1 MEVGHFRYDRAND
14 PSTRRDGSWKGGSAG
29 RACQGAT
36 REAISTHDR
45 PHARHHRFDRGRPGR
60 VRSATQ
66 LWASFAFTLTLGLL
80 TISVLAAFYRC
91 GHRGAFC
98 VGFSA
103 CGWSYLVMCFAPWFE
118 GFVGPSLSTT
128 AVLDFLYPVIRP
140 AASPNGRE
148 ALYSFGS
155 DDVIS
160 AVGPG
165 SIAPRSCGWRGSG
178 GSPTGHASGRS
189 SCSAPGRFRRI
200 GHSIFA
206 VVAAFL
212 GGFIARRL
220 YFTGECGTDHGARHG
235 DRPRAPADPA
245 A

>member
-1 MEVGHFRYDRAND
+1 MKRYRLTIARMLGITASIGVGLA
-14 PSTRRDGSWKGGSAG
+14 AL
-29 RACQGAT
+29 
-36 REAISTHDR
+36 
-45 PHARHHRFDRGRPGR
+45 
-60 VRSATQ
+60 RSATQ

-91 GHRGAFC
+91 GHRRAFC

-165 SIAPRSCGWRGSG
+165 SIAPSELWLEGERGEPDG
-178 GSPTGHASGRS
+178 TRFGKVLVLS
-189 SCSAPGRFRRI
+189 SGRFRRI

>member
-1 MEVGHFRYDRAND
+1 MKRYRLTIARMLGITASIGVGLA
-14 PSTRRDGSWKGGSAG
+14 AL
-29 RACQGAT
+29 
-36 REAISTHDR
+36 
-45 PHARHHRFDRGRPGR
+45 
-60 VRSATQ
+60 RSATQ

-80 TISVLAAFYRC
+80 TISVLAAFYRR
-91 GHRGAFC
+91 GHRRAFC

-103 CGWSYLVMCFAPWFE
+103 CGWFYLVMCFAPWFE

-165 SIAPRSCGWRGSG
+165 SIAPSELWLEGEQGEPDGTRFGKILVL
-178 GSPTGHASGRS
+178 S
-189 SCSAPGRFRRI
+189 SGRFRRI

-220 YFTGECGTDHGARHG
+220 YFTGDCGTDHGDRHG

-245 A
+245 P